1 MSAIFRRQPFLTD
14 LAPAFT
20 TVLLAA
26 VLAIALLAAAPALAD
41 TLVVANKSDATVSLI
56 ELDLGRV
63 VTTLPTGTG
72 PHEVGISPNGQR
84 ALVTN
89 YGNREAPGNTLTLI
103 DLSTPAV
110 LATLDLGDYERPHGV
125 VWLDEKKVVVT
136 AEENQALLI
145 VDLDAGRVE
154 KAIDTGQEISHMV
167 AVTPDAQA
175 AFVANIGSGSV
186 TAIDLAT
193 GTRRANIPT
202 GQGAEGVTV
211 AGDQVWVSNRAAD
224 TLTVLSARSLAKL
237 AEFPS
242 TGFPIRAVATPDG
255 SAVLVTH
262 ARAGDLAVYRT
273 DDLGKGRRI
282 ALGVE
287 MKDVENRLFGDRFGD
302 SSVPIGVSTDRA
314 GTRVWIAHANA
325 DLISEHD
332 LASGER
338 RRLLTAGRE
347 PDGMGYSPVTVG
359 KGKAAAAPPPSP

>member
-1 MSAIFRRQPFLTD
+1 MSVITRPPQ
-14 LAPAFT
+14 
-20 TVLLAA
+20 LLAT
-26 VLAIALLAAAPALAD
+26 IAPLLVGTFLAAAPMTAD

-56 ELDLGRV
+56 ELEGGTV
-63 VTTLPTGTG
+63 VATLPTGKG
-72 PHEVGISPNGQR
+72 PHEVGISPDGRR

-89 YGNREAPGNTLTLI
+89 YGNREAPGSTMTLL
-103 DLSTPAV
+103 DLTTPAV
-110 LATLDLGDYERPHGV
+110 LRTLDLGDYERPHGV

-136 AEENQALLI
+136 AEAAKALLI
-145 VDLDAGRVE
+145 VDVDSGRVE
-154 KAIDTGQEISHMV
+154 KAIDTDQEISHMV
-167 AVTPDAQA
+167 AVGPDSQA

-193 GTRRANIPT
+193 GTRRANIAT
-202 GQGAEGVTV
+202 GEGAEGVAV

-224 TLTVLSARSLAKL
+224 TLTVLSARTLEKL
-237 AEFPS
+237 AELPS
-242 TGFPIRAVATPDG
+242 EGFPIRAVATPDG

-273 DDLGKGRRI
+273 DELGQGRRI

-302 SSVPIGVSTDRA
+302 SSVPIGVLTDRA
-314 GTRVWIAHANA
+314 GKRVWIAHANA

-347 PDGMGYSPVTVG
+347 PDGMGYSPVTAG
-359 KGKAAAAPPPSP
+359 KGRPEPTPSPSP